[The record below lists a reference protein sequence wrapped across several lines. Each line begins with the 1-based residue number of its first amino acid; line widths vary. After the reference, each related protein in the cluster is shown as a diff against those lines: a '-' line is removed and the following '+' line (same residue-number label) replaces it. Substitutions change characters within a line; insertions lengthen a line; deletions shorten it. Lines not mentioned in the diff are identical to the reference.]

1 MKKFFKVLSL
11 VLVFMLAIA
20 PIAVSFAEV
29 PSGFSADQTVLTDT
43 NVVSWF
49 NKAAGAIQVIGY
61 GVALVMVLWLGIQYM
76 LAQPAKKAELKGKMW
91 SMLIGIILLVAG
103 STIIGIIWGAAE
115 NLESETTSATG
126 TPKSTGSSL
135 IDTSVIEHLA

>member
-20 PIAVSFAEV
+20 PLAISFAADSPYTLDNTDATIVEN
-29 PSGFSADQTVLTDT
+29 SGIGRYFG
-43 NVVSWF
+43 
-49 NKAAGAIQVIGY
+49 AAIGALKFIGY
-61 GVALVMVLWLGIQYM
+61 GVAVVMILWLGIQYM

-103 STIIGIIWGAAE
+103 VTIIDFIWNAAK
-115 NLESETTSATG
+115 NLN
-126 TPKSTGSSL
+126 
-135 IDTSVIEHLA
+135 V